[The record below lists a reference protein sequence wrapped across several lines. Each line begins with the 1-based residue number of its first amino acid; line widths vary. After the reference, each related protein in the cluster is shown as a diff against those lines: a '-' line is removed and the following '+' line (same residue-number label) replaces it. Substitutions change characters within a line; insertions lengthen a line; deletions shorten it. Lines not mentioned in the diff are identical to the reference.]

1 MKSTVLGKLIGC
13 QHAELFGK
21 FKNPKR
27 ERLNAGKSYKI
38 VKASSM

>member
-27 ERLNAGKSYKI
+27 EIECREIL
-38 VKASSM
+38 